1 MCTIVLTSKTDCC
14 FELVKT
20 ESRERFRSKMP
31 NVTKM
36 YRRSPKNA
44 ESEAGT
50 SRVLPKRLKMPHMS
64 MIECY

>member
-1 MCTIVLTSKTDCC
+1 MFTVVLTSKTDCC

-31 NVTKM
+31 KVTKM

-44 ESEAGT
+44 ENEAGT
-50 SRVLPKRLKMPHMS
+50 SRVLPKRLKTPDMS
-64 MIECY
+64 RIEC